1 MLAALVVLGAG
12 IALAQEGSANDS
24 SQPAALGA
32 IPGVE
37 LDARRA
43 ATSKT
48 FRLSSG
54 ALRST
59 IYESPIHYRDAD
71 GKWKPIGE
79 GLAEQSD
86 GAGLTNG
93 PNAFDLTLPDRM
105 GEGPVHLSFDGGWI
119 ATRLLDSPS
128 DSADV
133 QGATASYETT
143 EGGTRF
149 ELTSLANGVKE
160 DIVLVD
166 PSEPRVFRFALE
178 ISEGLSP
185 ALLKDGSIEFRD
197 TSDRPLATIPAPV
210 LLDSSPEPRVSGDA
224 HYELQS
230 VDEQSWELTVNAD
243 SEWFKREDLTWPTHI
258 DPTLELSS
266 PSLDCT
272 FGGTK
277 TPGVPPKLLEGKNG
291 WGLCGSGGQKEL
303 YTRYRRNGITDEWAR
318 SLLKFDLS
326 SIGKLGKTAY
336 IMAATVKAHASAA
349 AVNTSG
355 VELRR
360 ATKGWNAGVIWNRY
374 ESFGTP
380 WSLIGGDYTAE
391 GTEILTKD
399 RGSQA
404 GWWEFSS
411 LGLTTLVD
419 RWVNQTL
426 MYPNQGLM
434 LKLLDD
440 TKLECS
446 PTCIERSLTFDSS
459 AAVDTSKRPF
469 MEVIYYDK
477 APSTSKVTFPSD
489 GTRTARRLKL
499 KAGWTEAGV
508 TGVTFQFR
516 EGKTGSFKTISPSLV
531 RDAQGKEPEWPIP
544 PEGKE
549 TSPLFF
555 DAAHATSTLEKD
567 GGPVQVR
574 ALFESGLSAAGYS
587 APVEATVDR
596 NIGGTLDATTQVG
609 PGSVNLLTG
618 NFTVMR
624 SDVSIPV
631 FETALEFS
639 RTHSSRDPKA
649 TDTSVL
655 GRGWTPGVPIEAAG
669 GAEWRSVREVVV
681 SAEEKEEG
689 LENYVLLTDLE
700 GYEYAF
706 EKNGSGGYVLPPEM
720 TGWLLTKSESGSEF
734 SLTDPDG
741 NRTTFE
747 NSSGGTE
754 YLPKSVSTTGTGNKT
769 RMVYE
774 FVGPNRRL
782 SKVIGPSMYECTDK
796 EAQAMPGCRTLTFQY
811 LPATTWGAPGTYGDR
826 LASITYHAAVGS
838 GGLPSMKSWQVAS
851 YKYNAEGR
859 LTEAWDP
866 RISPAL
872 KETYSYE
879 AAGQLKSITP
889 PGEEPWSFGYGAHDG
904 EKANGRL
911 ISVKRDSL
919 LSSPSVAQTTIAYG
933 VPTSGTPYEMSGT
946 TVAKWGQADIPTDAT
961 AVFPPDEVPAT
972 PPSSYSRATVYYL
985 DAEGQLVN
993 TATPSGAGTSAP
1005 SITTSET
1012 DEHGNVVRELSAQNR
1027 LRALSFGSESKTKS
1041 EQLDTKRVFSADGVQ
1056 LVEEW
1061 GPLHDTRIAET
1072 GETVPARAYRSIEY
1086 KNPTPPSGEPAYN
1099 LPTRETAGAVF
1110 PSKGGVADQRITDTE
1125 YSWTLRKPTVTI
1137 VDPGG
1142 LKLKTRIAYNLNG
1155 QVTERSL
1162 PAEPEGKDARTT
1174 KIVYYGLL
1182 GPTECIVKP
1191 ALTGL
1196 PCKVEPVKQPGTA
1209 GQPDLLVT
1217 RTPSYTGFAQPT
1229 EVIESPGGT
1238 SDPTKTRK
1246 TLTTYDEAGRITL
1259 VKREGGGVP
1268 VPTIETLY
1276 NPSTGHP
1283 TTQRFV
1289 CESGCKTSIDYS
1301 TSYGSLGTGKKEFNY
1316 PAGSAFDA
1324 QGNLWVVDN
1333 NNNRVQKLD
1342 SAGNYVF
1349 EFGGLGSAKGKLSD
1363 PMDIAIDGNGNL
1375 WVADRGNS
1383 RVQKFNQKGEYLDE
1397 FGSLGSTDGKFSSYG
1412 PRSIGID
1419 AQGELWVSDYSGR
1432 VQEFD
1437 AEGNFIKAV
1446 GQFGE
1451 SAGLDVGEGKV
1462 WVADWTKHR
1471 VSVFSAAGKPLFD
1484 FGSQGSTEG
1493 KLINPDA
1500 VEVSKG
1506 NVWVLDAGND
1516 RIQQFDTD
1524 GKYIAQFGKPGS
1536 GSEQFSLNWPS
1547 GLAADSTGNVWVSDS
1562 GNNRIQKW
1570 NLFSSYDRQ
1579 ATRTIHDTLGRPIS
1593 YEDADGNLSST
1604 GYDLL
1609 SRPVITSD
1617 GKGVQT
1623 RTYDPTSG
1631 LLVQLN
1637 DSAAGT
1643 FTASYDADGKLA
1655 EVGLPNGLTAEITYD
1670 EVGAPVHL
1678 SYEKTTN
1685 CVSECTWLDF
1695 DVEGSI
1701 HGQWLNQTST
1711 LSSQQYSYDKVGRL
1725 TEVKDTPKGGGCTT
1739 RTYNYD
1745 KNTNRESL
1753 ITREP
1758 GIGGVCDI
1766 SSKGNIQEYKYDAGD
1781 RLLGSEIVYDDFGRT
1796 TTLPKAYSGG
1806 GTLASTY
1813 YSNDLIRSQTQDG
1826 ITNTYDLDASLR
1838 QHRRVQTGTKSG
1850 TEIYHYAAGS
1860 DSPAWIDRGSAW
1872 SRNIGGIG
1880 GELAA
1885 IEDSE
1890 KGTILQ
1896 LINLHGDTVATAS
1909 LDTKATKPLATFEF
1923 DEFGNP
1929 KGSSPGKFGWL
1940 GAKLR
1945 RTELPSGVIQM
1956 GVRSYVP
1963 AMGRF
1968 LSPDPIRGG
1977 SANAYEYAAGDPINN
1992 FDLTGE
1998 KCVGSAAWVKKCKAL
2013 KTIAWMKRSNKNRA
2027 IILRFKSKRAAE
2039 YFAYSLNRNYL
2050 KELQQKVG
2058 KWKREEL
2065 ANLYRRARESRIRE
2079 SLLPTDP
2086 FDCDDLGIVGVLAGT
2101 GLTLARA
2108 PMGVALVIGSATAG
2122 PEIASKAGAC

>member
-1 MLAALVVLGAG
+1 MQGIRLTGAMLAALVVLGTG
-12 IALAQEGSANDS
+12 IALAQDGSADDS
-24 SQPAALGA
+24 SQPTSLGT

-37 LDARRA
+37 LEGRRT

-48 FRLSSG
+48 LQLPSG
-54 ALRST
+54 ALRT
-59 IYESPIHYRDAD
+59 VLYESPIHYRDAD

-79 GLAEQSD
+79 DLAEQSD
-86 GAGLTNG
+86 GTGLTNG
-93 PNAFDLTLPDRM
+93 PNVFDLTLPERM
-105 GEGPVHLSFDGGWI
+105 GEGPVHLNFDGGWI

-128 DSADV
+128 APADV
-133 QGATASYETT
+133 QDATASYEASD
-143 EGGTRF
+143 GGTRF

-160 DIVLVD
+160 DIVLAD

-178 ISEGLSP
+178 MSEGLSP
-185 ALLKDGSIEFRD
+185 TLLEDSSIEFRD
-197 TSDRPLATIPAPV
+197 ASDHALAAMPAPV
-210 LLDSSPEPRVSGDA
+210 LLDSSPEPRVSRDV
-224 HYELQS
+224 HYELKA
-230 VDEQSWELTVNAD
+230 VDEQSWELTVDAD
-243 SEWFKREDLTWPTHI
+243 SEWFKSEDLTWPVHI
-258 DPTLELSS
+258 DPPLELNS

-272 FGGTK
+272 FGGTL
-277 TPGVPPKLLEGKNG
+277 TPGVPTKPLESKNG

-303 YTRYRRNGITDEWAR
+303 YARYRQTSGVNEWTR

-326 SIGKLGKTAY
+326 ALGGIEKLGKQFY
-336 IMAATVKAHASAA
+336 ILSTKVKVHAPAA

-360 ATKGWNAGVIWNRY
+360 VTTNWDTGVRWNRSGSWGIWN
-374 ESFGTP
+374 
-380 WSLIGGDYTAE
+380 LIGGDYTAE
-391 GTEILTKD
+391 GAEVLTSG

-411 LGLTTLVD
+411 PSLATLVEN
-419 RWVNQTL
+419 WLNQSL
-426 MYPNQGLM
+426 LYPNRGLM

-440 TKLECS
+440 AKLECS
-446 PTCIERSLTFDSS
+446 PTCKERSLTFDSS
-459 AAVDTSKRPF
+459 AATDTSKRPF
-469 MEVIYYDK
+469 MEIVYYEK
-477 APSTSKVTFPSD
+477 APSTSKVISPND

-499 KAGWTEAGV
+499 RAGWTEAGV
-508 TGVTFQFR
+508 TGITFQFR

-531 RDAQGKEPEWPIP
+531 RDAQGKEPKWPVP
-544 PEGKE
+544 PEGKG
-549 TSPLFF
+549 TPPLFF
-555 DAAHATSTLEKD
+555 DAAHATSALEKD

-574 ALFESGLSAAGYS
+574 ALFESGLSSAGYS

-596 NIGGTLDATTQVG
+596 NIGGTLDATTQIG

-631 FETALEFS
+631 FETSLEFS
-639 RTHSSRDPKA
+639 RTHSPRDPKA
-649 TDTSVL
+649 TDTGVL
-655 GRGWTPGVPIEAAG
+655 GRGWTPGVPVEAAG

-689 LENYVLLTDLE
+689 LENYVLLIDLE

-720 TGWLLTKSESGSEF
+720 TGWLLTKNESGSEF

-747 NSSGGTE
+747 NSPGGTE
-754 YLPKSVSTTGTGNKT
+754 YLPKSVSTTGAGNKT

-782 SKVIGPSMYECTDK
+782 SKVIGPSAYECTDK

-811 LPATTWGAPGTYGDR
+811 LPATTWGAPGAYGDR

-838 GGLPSMKSWQVAS
+838 GGLPSMKSWQVVS
-851 YKYNAEGR
+851 YKYNSEGR
-859 LTEAWDP
+859 LIEAWDP

-879 AAGQLKSITP
+879 SAGQLKTITP

-946 TVAKWGQADIPTDAT
+946 TVANWGQTDIPTDAT

-1086 KNPTPPSGEPAYN
+1086 KNPSPPSGEPAYN

-1110 PSKGGVADQRITDTE
+1110 PNKGGVADQRITDTE

-1142 LKLKTRIAYNLNG
+1142 LKLKTRIAYDASG

-1174 KIVYYGLL
+1174 KIVYYGFL
-1182 GPTECIVKP
+1182 GPAECLLKP

-1217 RTPSYTGFAQPT
+1217 RIPSYTGFGQPT

-1238 SDPTKTRK
+1238 SEPSKVRK
-1246 TLTTYDEAGRITL
+1246 TITTYDEAGRITL

-1276 NPSTGHP
+1276 DPYSGRS

-1289 CESGCKTSIDYS
+1289 CESACKTSIDYS

-1363 PMDIAIDGNGNL
+1363 PMDIAIDAKGDL

-1383 RVQKFNQKGEYLDE
+1383 RVQKFNQKGNTWTN
-1397 FGSLGSTDGKFSSYG
+1397 SVPWAPPTANSRAT
-1412 PRSIGID
+1412 
-1419 AQGELWVSDYSGR
+1419 GR
-1432 VQEFD
+1432 G
-1437 AEGNFIKAV
+1437 A
-1446 GQFGE
+1446 
-1451 SAGLDVGEGKV
+1451 
-1462 WVADWTKHR
+1462 
-1471 VSVFSAAGKPLFD
+1471 
-1484 FGSQGSTEG
+1484 
-1493 KLINPDA
+1493 
-1500 VEVSKG
+1500 
-1506 NVWVLDAGND
+1506 
-1516 RIQQFDTD
+1516 
-1524 GKYIAQFGKPGS
+1524 S
-1536 GSEQFSLNWPS
+1536 GSMPKESCGS
-1547 GLAADSTGNVWVSDS
+1547 ATTAAAC
-1562 GNNRIQKW
+1562 R
-1570 NLFSSYDRQ
+1570 SSMPK
-1579 ATRTIHDTLGRPIS
+1579 AT
-1593 YEDADGNLSST
+1593 
-1604 GYDLL
+1604 
-1609 SRPVITSD
+1609 
-1617 GKGVQT
+1617 
-1623 RTYDPTSG
+1623 
-1631 LLVQLN
+1631 
-1637 DSAAGT
+1637 
-1643 FTASYDADGKLA
+1643 
-1655 EVGLPNGLTAEITYD
+1655 
-1670 EVGAPVHL
+1670 
-1678 SYEKTTN
+1678 
-1685 CVSECTWLDF
+1685 
-1695 DVEGSI
+1695 
-1701 HGQWLNQTST
+1701 
-1711 LSSQQYSYDKVGRL
+1711 
-1725 TEVKDTPKGGGCTT
+1725 
-1739 RTYNYD
+1739 
-1745 KNTNRESL
+1745 
-1753 ITREP
+1753 
-1758 GIGGVCDI
+1758 
-1766 SSKGNIQEYKYDAGD
+1766 SSK
-1781 RLLGSEIVYDDFGRT
+1781 R
-1796 TTLPKAYSGG
+1796 
-1806 GTLASTY
+1806 LAS
-1813 YSNDLIRSQTQDG
+1813 SASQ
-1826 ITNTYDLDASLR
+1826 
-1838 QHRRVQTGTKSG
+1838 
-1850 TEIYHYAAGS
+1850 
-1860 DSPAWIDRGSAW
+1860 PA
-1872 SRNIGGIG
+1872 
-1880 GELAA
+1880 
-1885 IEDSE
+1885 
-1890 KGTILQ
+1890 
-1896 LINLHGDTVATAS
+1896 
-1909 LDTKATKPLATFEF
+1909 
-1923 DEFGNP
+1923 
-1929 KGSSPGKFGWL
+1929 
-1940 GAKLR
+1940 
-1945 RTELPSGVIQM
+1945 
-1956 GVRSYVP
+1956 
-1963 AMGRF
+1963 
-1968 LSPDPIRGG
+1968 
-1977 SANAYEYAAGDPINN
+1977 
-1992 FDLTGE
+1992 
-1998 KCVGSAAWVKKCKAL
+1998 
-2013 KTIAWMKRSNKNRA
+2013 
-2027 IILRFKSKRAAE
+2027 
-2039 YFAYSLNRNYL
+2039 
-2050 KELQQKVG
+2050 
-2058 KWKREEL
+2058 
-2065 ANLYRRARESRIRE
+2065 
-2079 SLLPTDP
+2079 
-2086 FDCDDLGIVGVLAGT
+2086 
-2101 GLTLARA
+2101 LTLARA
-2108 PMGVALVIGSATAG
+2108 RSGSPIGPNTGSASSPQPANLSLISVARA
-2122 PEIASKAGAC
+2122 PPKAN